1 MRSTVPMSRAAI
13 AGVLLVGL
21 VAMSGCSWLRK
32 DNSLYTAQTR
42 PLEVPPDLVMAGEG
56 ATGEAP
62 VGSVTASQTVS
73 TPKSD
78 SSASAGFN
86 MAEGRD
92 AAFDR
97 IDKALS
103 AIDGVAIV
111 NRAKTLGVFDLTYQ
125 DANFL
130 VRVNTAAGG
139 STVSTLNPRATP
151 ASEASADQLLETL
164 KAAVGG
170 Q

>member
-21 VAMSGCSWLRK
+21 VAMSGCSWMRK

-42 PLEVPPDLVMAGEG
+42 PLEVPPDLVLAGES

-62 VGSVTASQTVS
+62 AGPVTASATVGAARS
-73 TPKSD
+73 G
-78 SSASAGFN
+78 ASAGFN
-86 MAEGRD
+86 MTEDRD

-97 IDKALS
+97 IDKALA
-103 AIDGVAIV
+103 AIDGVTV
-111 NRAKTLGVFDLTYQ
+111 SSRAKTLGAFDITYQ

-130 VRVNTAAGG
+130 VRVNTTAGG
-139 STVSTLNPRATP
+139 STVSALNPRATP
-151 ASEASADQLLETL
+151 ASDASAEQLLAAL